1 MIYEH
6 GTPAGNV
13 TQAPDPIA
21 VTVTNEEGATFEGY
35 AIAWTQTMVRAEWEV
50 NRWVTR
56 TAWMDAHH
64 VKRRTVNTHLEAIK
78 KFNRSRGK
86 YG

>member
-6 GTPAGNV
+6 GNPVGHV
-13 TQAPDPIA
+13 TQASEPIA
-21 VTVTNEEGATFEGY
+21 VTVTNDEGATFDGY
-35 AIAWTQTMVRAEWEV
+35 AIAWTQTMVQAEWEV

-64 VKRRTVNTHLEAIK
+64 VERRVLNAHLEAIK
-78 KFNRSRGK
+78 KHNRARGK